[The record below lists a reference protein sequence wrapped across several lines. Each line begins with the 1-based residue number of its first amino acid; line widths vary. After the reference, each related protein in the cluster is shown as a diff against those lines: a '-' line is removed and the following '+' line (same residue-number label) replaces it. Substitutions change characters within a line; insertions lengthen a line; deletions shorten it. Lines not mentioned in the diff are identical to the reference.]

1 MRYLLAFLF
10 AATLSV
16 MAQTATTAEN
26 PTNSSA
32 QMPAA
37 STASTKDPVA
47 PASTESTAVAN
58 NPASKQIV
66 IPSGTQVLLVLK
78 SPITTKSAR
87 VGDGV
92 YCQTSFPVT
101 LNNVNVI
108 PAGTYVKGQIA
119 QVQRAGKIKGRAQIL
134 FHFTTL
140 IFPNGYTI
148 DLPGSLGNEPGAQNH
163 QVVDKEGT
171 VQADSQK
178 GKDAGTV
185 AKTGATGA
193 VVGSVAD
200 RSLTGAGIGGL
211 AGAAVGLGEVLFTRG
226 QDVRIEQGTAL
237 EMVLERPLT
246 VDLTHGN
253 ATHAENEVMPRSD
266 SIRLPVPASSTNPK

>member
-1 MRYLLAFLF
+1 MRNLPAFLF

-16 MAQTATTAEN
+16 SAQTTTPAEK
-26 PTNSSA
+26 PANSA
-32 QMPAA
+32 PQMPMP
-37 STASTKDPVA
+37 STASSTNPVA
-47 PASTESTAVAN
+47 LASTGSSTTSSNSAI
-58 NPASKQIV
+58 KQITV
-66 IPSGTQVLLVLK
+66 PSGTQVLLVLK

-92 YCQTSFPVT
+92 YCQTNFPVT

-108 PAGTYVKGQIA
+108 PAGTYVKGEIA
-119 QVQRAGKIKGRAQIL
+119 QVKRAGKIKGRAEIL

-148 DLPGSLGNEPGAQNH
+148 DMPGSLGNDPGAQNS
-163 QVVDKEGT
+163 QVIDKEGT

-185 AKTGATGA
+185 AATGATGA
-193 VVGSVAD
+193 VIGSVAD
-200 RSLTGAGIGGL
+200 RSLKGAGIGGL

-237 EMVLERPLT
+237 EMVLQRPLT
-246 VDLTHGN
+246 VDVM
-253 ATHAENEVMPRSD
+253 HAESASAENDVTPRSD
-266 SIRLPVPASSTNPK
+266 RNRLPVPGNPK

>member
-1 MRYLLAFLF
+1 M
-10 AATLSV
+10 V
-16 MAQTATTAEN
+16 V
-26 PTNSSA
+26 
-32 QMPAA
+32 PA
-37 STASTKDPVA
+37 
-47 PASTESTAVAN
+47 
-58 NPASKQIV
+58 
-66 IPSGTQVLLVLK
+66 GTQVLLNLK

-101 LNNVNVI
+101 QDNIIVI
-108 PAGTYVKGQIA
+108 PAGTYVKGQISE
-119 QVQRAGKIKGRAQIL
+119 VKRAGKIKGRAEIL

-163 QVVDKEGT
+163 EIVDKEGT
-171 VQADSQK
+171 VQANSQK
-178 GKDAGTV
+178 AKDAGTV

-193 VVGSVAD
+193 VIGSVA
-200 RSLTGAGIGGL
+200 SGTAKGAGIGGL

-237 EMVLERPLT
+237 EMVLQRSLT
-246 VDLTHGN
+246 VDVMHTDS
-253 ATHAENEVMPRSD
+253 ARAENNVIPRAND
-266 SIRLPVPASSTNPK
+266 HPRLPVPSVPPNTK